1 MKTTKLN
8 NKTGQQKYH
17 YPDNIF
23 PREQSPYF
31 FSNT

>member
-1 MKTTKLN
+1 MNLN

-23 PREQSPYF
+23 LRDQSPYF
-31 FSNT
+31 LKIT

>member
-1 MKTTKLN
+1 MKTKLN